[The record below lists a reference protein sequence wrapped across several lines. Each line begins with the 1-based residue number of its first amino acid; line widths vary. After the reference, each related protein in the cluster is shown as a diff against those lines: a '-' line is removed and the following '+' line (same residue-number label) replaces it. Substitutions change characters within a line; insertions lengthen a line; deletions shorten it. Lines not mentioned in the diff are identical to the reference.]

1 MLEMKV
7 LSVII
12 VILLINCAIILTNW
26 SGGAAVQTG
35 RPVHCDHAVM
45 QQTRLAL
52 ILILQCYTV

>member
-1 MLEMKV
+1 MLEIKV

-52 ILILQCYTV
+52 ILQ